1 MSDKMNKEAGKYAGA
16 EGDKFIMQPNA
27 QNPKTYDVLDTQTDQ
42 PVQNGAALQP
52 GEAEEL
58 RDKMNSQSTTST
70 TSTTSTATDKTST
83 DGATD
88 ADTASTSGDQGADA
102 TTTPQDDNPAVKDT
116 TGAEPSAEEPY
127 QRPDRTQGQ
136 KDYKPTQTTPAAPV
150 NMGDLVVSIKNLKP
164 EVQAIIKKELSA

>member
-1 MSDKMNKEAGKYAGA
+1 
-16 EGDKFIMQPNA
+16 MQPNA

-58 RDKMNSQSTTST
+58 RDKMNSQTS
-70 TSTTSTATDKTST
+70 TSTATDTTATNTTTTDKPAA

-88 ADTASTSGDQGADA
+88 ANTASTSGDQGADA